1 MARNRA
7 AIHIVAR
14 PHDACVRLWC
24 LELYAEPLRAVRDA
38 LSSKRGHFDNNVL
51 TPSLL
56 PGDGRTSV
64 HACTCPQPQYRPR
77 GAVFLAGGLGRDLK
91 LARKA
96 VKYSV
101 LSQLFCVNAGSSL
114 SIQTD
119 LQPDKVAST
128 CSERLAQL
136 DPHCPPMLLAACK
149 RSRAGADACRLS
161 LASMLMLPSM
171 LSAVCK
177 QTQGGGDGA
186 SQAIVVCHIVI

>member
-1 MARNRA
+1 M
-7 AIHIVAR
+7 VFL
-14 PHDACVRLWC
+14 P
-24 LELYAEPLRAVRDA
+24 AVRKA
-38 LSSKRGHFDNNVL
+38 SKIRAKREEGGGLAAPLLVGSCQCGSIPLASEFL

-64 HACTCPQPQYRPR
+64 HVCTCPQPQYRPR

-91 LARKA
+91 LVYKA

-119 LQPDKVAST
+119 LQPDKVTST

-161 LASMLMLPSM
+161 LACLSRLPSM
-171 LSAVCK
+171 SCAVCR
-177 QTQGGGDGA
+177 QTQKGGYGA
-186 SQAIVVCHIVI
+186 NLAIVVCHIVI

>member
-1 MARNRA
+1 M
-7 AIHIVAR
+7 
-14 PHDACVRLWC
+14 PC
-24 LELYAEPLRAVRDA
+24 
-38 LSSKRGHFDNNVL
+38 L

-64 HACTCPQPQYRPR
+64 HVCTCPQPQYRPR
-77 GAVFLAGGLGRDLK
+77 EAVVLAGGLGRDLK
-91 LARKA
+91 LAYKV

-119 LQPDKVAST
+119 LQPDKVAYT

-136 DPHCPPMLLAACK
+136 DPHCPPMLLLSCL
-149 RSRAGADACRLS
+149 RTLQSRRRCLPAR
-161 LASMLMLPSM
+161 LPSM